1 MATNG
6 PEFENTLMSTGGQDF
21 SFLREGSRSLPAA
34 YYRNRLRFEQDV
46 LSGQSPGAVTGHSE
60 AAAGSAPDEQ
70 VSMQGLGGK
79 MQAQRQREKRGGAA
93 DVTRT
98 PDENGRKSRSLFAK

>member
-1 MATNG
+1 M
-6 PEFENTLMSTGGQDF
+6 LMSTGGQEF

-46 LSGQSPGAVTGHSE
+46 LSAQPPEGLTGDSE
-60 AAAGSAPDEQ
+60 APAGSAAEQ

-79 MQAQRQREKRGGAA
+79 LQAQRQREKRGGAA

-98 PDENGRKSRSLFAK
+98 PDESGRKSRSLFAK